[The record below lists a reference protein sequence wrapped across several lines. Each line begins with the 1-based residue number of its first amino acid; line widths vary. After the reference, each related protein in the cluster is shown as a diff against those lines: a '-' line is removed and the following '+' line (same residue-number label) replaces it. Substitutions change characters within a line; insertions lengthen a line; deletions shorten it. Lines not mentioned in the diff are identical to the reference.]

1 MFYLINKILKYII
14 KVYIIKDLFN
24 YIDFANLL
32 ISSKNLN
39 NINDIEHNF
48 IVYIANSIID

>member
-14 KVYIIKDLFN
+14 KVYIIKDLFY
-24 YIDFANLL
+24 YIDYANLL

-39 NINDIEHNF
+39 NIKNNYVKI
-48 IVYIANSIID
+48 SL

>member
-39 NINDIEHNF
+39 NIKNNYVKICL
-48 IVYIANSIID
+48 